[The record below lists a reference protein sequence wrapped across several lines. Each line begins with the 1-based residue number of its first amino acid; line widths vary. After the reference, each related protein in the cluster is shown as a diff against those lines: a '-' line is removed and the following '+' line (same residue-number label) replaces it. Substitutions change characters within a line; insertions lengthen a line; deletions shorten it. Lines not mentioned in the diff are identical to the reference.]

1 MKSAPAI
8 AFDYAPSRW
17 LTRAMVAAA
26 LLALAAIALCGLVVW
41 IKLVL
46 ICATLAYAVWAL
58 RAFRRAAFDHV
69 TWHAAGHW
77 RVRDIAGAEHIAE
90 FMHASVR
97 GRLIVLVLRAGPKRR
112 IALPLFTDNC
122 DAETHRQL
130 RVRLATT
137 QVSDVT

>member
-26 LLALAAIALCGLVVW
+26 MLALAAIALCGLAVW

-69 TWHAAGHW
+69 TWHATGHW

-90 FMHASVR
+90 FVHASVR
-97 GRLIVLVLRAGPKRR
+97 GRLHCRCSPTTAMPRR
-112 IALPLFTDNC
+112 IGSCVCGLLQHKFPTSHKKAGL
-122 DAETHRQL
+122 
-130 RVRLATT
+130 V
-137 QVSDVT
+137 